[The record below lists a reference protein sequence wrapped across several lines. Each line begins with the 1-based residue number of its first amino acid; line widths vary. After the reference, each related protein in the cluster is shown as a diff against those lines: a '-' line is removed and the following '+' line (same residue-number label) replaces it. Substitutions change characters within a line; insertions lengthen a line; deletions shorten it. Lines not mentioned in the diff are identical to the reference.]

1 MATKKKKTST
11 KKTNKRPKLS
21 KAEQKKLAKKRK
33 VIITITS
40 ILLYIALTVILFIS
54 FYSGLMGDAGIKTRD
69 FFRGV
74 FGSASYLFPFALMF
88 GFFYY
93 FIKKNKGGGYGKLYI
108 LVGMLV
114 CISALSQLH
123 AFGGTPNELKIE
135 ILYQNGIEYSAGGV
149 IAGFIAEAIKSVITF
164 PGAAIIF
171 WALTVFL
178 FILFFYEPLAL
189 CYNMIVEF
197 IEDLNEGK
205 EKKSEKKAPEKDK
218 NKKKTDKK
226 PEKEPDD
233 EPEKEDTPPK
243 KPFNISS
250 IWGKDDEEEEEA
262 EAPKK
267 EDKKPEEDRFKGII
281 PDFIDEPQPEDI
293 IPDDEAY
300 EEPFEEPL
308 RTEAEEELIKE
319 KDALDELLGKKNE
332 DKKDEAPSNRP
343 YNRPIAYKFPSVELL
358 EDNKSKGM
366 GTSREALSEKAIK
379 LESVL
384 TEFGV
389 DAKVVNVEVG
399 PAITRFEVQP
409 KSGVRIAK
417 IQSLQDDIK
426 MHLAASSIRIAPIPG
441 KTVVGIEIPN
451 DKTSAVLVK
460 ELISS
465 DSFND
470 HKSKL
475 AFTVGMDITGK
486 PVIGDLAKMPHVLI
500 AGATGSGKSVC
511 INTLI
516 TSILYKATPNEVKL
530 IMIDPK
536 VVELATYNGIP
547 HLLIPVVTDPKK
559 ASNALNWAVME
570 MENRYKLFS
579 QYGVKNIESYNSYCE
594 EHDDQEGKLPKIVI
608 IIDELADLM
617 MVASKEVESAICRI
631 AQLARA
637 AGMHLVIATQR
648 PSVNVITGLIKANVP
663 SRIAFAVSSQ
673 IDSRTILDM
682 AGAEKLLGKGD
693 MLYYPAGESK
703 PLRVQGS
710 FISEKETERV
720 VNVVKANSEV
730 TYDEDILEHLDKA
743 ETFEGDTK
751 TREEEALD
759 ADELLP
765 QAIEVILDANQA
777 SVSLLQRKL
786 KLGYSRAAR
795 IVDQMEERGIVGPSE
810 GSKPRQILITKEQ
823 FYEMNLNSDTE

>member
-1 MATKKKKTST
+1 MATKKKKTT
-11 KKTNKRPKLS
+11 KKTNKRPKIS
-21 KAEQKKLAKKRK
+21 KAEQKRLEKKRK
-33 VIITITS
+33 VITTIS
-40 ILLYIALTVILFIS
+40 LILLYIFTTVLLFLS
-54 FYSGLMGDAGIKTRD
+54 FYSGILGESGIGIRD

-74 FGSASYLFPFALMF
+74 FGSASYVFPFAMIF

-93 FIKKNKGGGYGKLYI
+93 FIKKKQGGGYGKLYI
-108 LVGMLV
+108 LGGMLL
-114 CISALSQLH
+114 CISVLSQLH
-123 AFGGTPNELKIE
+123 AFKDTSIALQIE
-135 ILYQNGIEYSAGGV
+135 DLYRYGIDNSAGGI
-149 IAGFIAEAIKSVITF
+149 IAGFVAEAIKSVISYL
-164 PGAAIIF
+164 GAAILF
-171 WALTVFL
+171 WALVVFL

-189 CYNMIVEF
+189 GYTF
-197 IEDLNEGK
+197 ISEALKDINEGK
-205 EKKSEKKAPEKDK
+205 DKKEKAP
-218 NKKKTDKK
+218 KK
-226 PEKEPDD
+226 EKEPKKEKTKKPDKEEEIKPD
-233 EPEKEDTPPK
+233 EEEAPPK
-243 KPFNISS
+243 KTFDISS
-250 IWGKDDEEEEEA
+250 IWGKDEEPE
-262 EAPKK
+262 K
-267 EDKKPEEDRFKGII
+267 EDKIPATDNIVDIVPDFDEPEYEEDK
-281 PDFIDEPQPEDI
+281 
-293 IPDDEAY
+293 
-300 EEPFEEPL
+300 EPL
-308 RTEAEEELIKE
+308 EQGDDDVRRTEAEEALLREKEELE
-319 KDALDELLGKKNE
+319 GMLEGKAENDGQVE
-332 DKKDEAPSNRP
+332 FTD
-343 YNRPIAYKFPSVELL
+343 RPINRRIEYKFPSVELL
-358 EDNKSKGM
+358 EDNKAKGV
-366 GTSREALSEKAIK
+366 GTTREALAEKVSK
-379 LESVL
+379 LENVL
-384 TEFGV
+384 NEFGV
-389 DAKVVNVEVG
+389 DADVVNVEIG

-451 DKTSAVLVK
+451 DKTTPVFVK

-465 DSFND
+465 GAFTD

-559 ASNALNWAVME
+559 ASSALNWAVME

-579 QYGVKNIESYNSYCE
+579 QYGVKNIEGYNEYCE
-594 EHDDQEGKLPKIVI
+594 EHDDEEGKLPKIVI

-617 MVASKEVESAICRI
+617 MVASKEVEASICRI

-710 FISEKETERV
+710 FIHEKETERV

-730 TYDEDILEHLDKA
+730 TYDEDIIEHLEKS

-777 SVSLLQRKL
+777 SVSLLQRRL

-823 FYEMNLNSDTE
+823 FYEMNLNSDVQ